1 MPLYKIEVGIVK
13 RRDYLG
19 ALDMGGRII
28 TELKPIIKT
37 SDLNIWVRASWIR
50 VRSSGGLL

>member
-1 MPLYKIEVGIVK
+1 MPTYKIEVEILK

-28 TELKPIIKT
+28 IQLRPTVKP
-37 SDLNIWVRASWIR
+37 SDVKIWIRSNWIR
-50 VRSSGGLL
+50 VRCSGGLL